1 MIADDIYEH
10 FKAQIQGTGFK
21 AMLVSSSKYEA
32 IKYHQLFAES
42 YPDIKTAFV
51 ISKSDGVEG
60 NEEVDETEDN
70 KAFVNEH
77 WNRLMRQYGDEDKYL
92 AKVKDE
98 FVHGDEIDLL
108 IVVNKLLTGFDAP
121 RAGYLYIDKELKEH
135 NLL

>member
-77 WNRLMRQYGDEDKYL
+77 WNRLM
-92 AKVKDE
+92 
-98 FVHGDEIDLL
+98 
-108 IVVNKLLTGFDAP
+108 
-121 RAGYLYIDKELKEH
+121 
-135 NLL
+135 